1 MEPRPATLRDT
12 RIIGQRRALLLAI
25 AAAAAFIR
33 PAETQDDLRGAGST
47 APRHEWAMKP
57 WAPPKTAPPEHVAET
72 YVGMDHELLAER
84 AKARDAED
92 TAARTAEAAR
102 KAAEDKSPEAF
113 LRGVRSFKPG
123 NYELLFRSAR
133 LHPPTHTQTSSISPP
148 SAQLPSLG
156 RQPPAVPALAH
167 ALRFATADASA
178 SAGTASWISI

>member
-1 MEPRPATLRDT
+1 MGGRAMEPRPATLRDT

-133 LHPPTHTQTSSISPP
+133 LHPRHAHFLHFP
-148 SAQLPSLG
+148 SQCLAPIA
-156 RQPPAVPALAH
+156 RPPATCCSGARSRAS
-167 ALRFATADASA
+167 LRHR
-178 SAGTASWISI
+178 